1 MVDIAA
7 TIFVVGFVVWF
18 LVAVLGIIVEANR

>member
-7 TIFVVGFVVWF
+7 TIFVVGFVWF
-18 LVAVLGIIVEANR
+18 LVVVLGIIVEAKR

>member
-7 TIFVVGFVVWF
+7 TIFVVGFVVW
-18 LVAVLGIIVEANR
+18 LVVAVLGIIVEAKR